1 MITSFVPG
9 KLYKL
14 NDDGITLFDFY
25 ANMNKTATVLECML
39 KRTIRK
45 TEVVACVRVE
55 PVTNHDGEIYDK
67 LSFLLGDGVLG
78 TLWNLGQV
86 CYLFEEVEE

>member
-14 NDDGITLFDFY
+14 NDYEMTLYDFY
-25 ANMNKTATVLECML
+25 ANMNKTTTVLECML
-39 KRTIRK
+39 ERTIQK
-45 TEVVACVRVE
+45 TEVVVCVRVE
-55 PVTNHDGEIYDK
+55 PVTDHDGEIYDK
-67 LSFLLGDGVLG
+67 SSFLLGDGVLG

-86 CYLFEEVEE
+86 PYWFEEVEE